1 MIQALSRSSIIRRM
15 MLANLSF
22 RFSPGSCNEGSK
34 AMRTI
39 TYGGAVS
46 LDGFLAGAGG
56 SLDWLHF
63 SKDVQQVMKDY
74 FKDTDTIL
82 MGRKTWDVS
91 AAETKPA
98 SRKASK
104 PKPRKEP
111 MMRTYVFSRTL
122 TALDTPG
129 VELVKTDA
137 AEFVRDLKQ
146 RPGKNI
152 CLMGGGELAQSLL
165 AADLVDQIGLNIH
178 PILLGSGIPTFR
190 EFNRRLKLKLT
201 ECRQIEGGCI
211 LANYQVVHRK

>member
-1 MIQALSRSSIIRRM
+1 
-15 MLANLSF
+15 
-22 RFSPGSCNEGSK
+22 
-34 AMRTI
+34 MRTI

-63 SKDVQQVMKDY
+63 SKDVQEVMKDY
-74 FKDTDTIL
+74 FKDIDTIL

-98 SRKASK
+98 RKKAPKAK
-104 PKPRKEP
+104 PQAEP

-122 TALDTPG
+122 AAIDTPG

-165 AADLVDQIGLNIH
+165 AGH
-178 PILLGSGIPTFR
+178 RSKFWPSRGFPSFHWCSLGM
-190 EFNRRLKLKLT
+190 RRG
-201 ECRQIEGGCI
+201 GGC
-211 LANYQVVHRK
+211 ASRAW